1 MLVTGRSVSG
11 GVWWNRGI
19 TKSDMMTLSA
29 LAFMIDV
36 NKLNPIS
43 IAMETY
49 SFGRLAFEA
58 EHFRPVKLNVGN
70 K

>member
-1 MLVTGRSVSG
+1 MVFG
-11 GVWWNRGI
+11 GIGVGLPMRGI
-19 TKSDMMTLSA
+19 TM
-29 LAFMIDV
+29 
-36 NKLNPIS
+36 NPIRH

-58 EHFRPVKLNVGN
+58 ENFRPVKLTVGN